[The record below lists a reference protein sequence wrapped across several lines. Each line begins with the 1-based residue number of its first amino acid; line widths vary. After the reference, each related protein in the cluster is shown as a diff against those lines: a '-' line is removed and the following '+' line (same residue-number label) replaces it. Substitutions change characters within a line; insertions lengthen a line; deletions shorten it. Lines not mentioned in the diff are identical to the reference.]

1 MDSVQNQDCSISGTA
16 ALPFQKKR
24 KQAPQ
29 KCGQAKKR
37 KKYILFSDPY
47 FLA

>member
-29 KCGQAKKR
+29 KCGQAKK
-37 KKYILFSDPY
+37 KEKNVFY
-47 FLA
+47 FLTPIF